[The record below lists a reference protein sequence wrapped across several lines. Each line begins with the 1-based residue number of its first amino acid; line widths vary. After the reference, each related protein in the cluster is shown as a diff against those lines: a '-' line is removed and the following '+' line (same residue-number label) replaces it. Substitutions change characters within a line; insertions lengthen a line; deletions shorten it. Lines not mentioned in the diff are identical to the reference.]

1 MGQEGGA
8 AELSTGAPVNGAHEQ
23 RHEPGPASESFAAPE
38 RREPREPPARHEE
51 PTAPAAHFEPSPPT
65 ESSAPRET
73 KPYVVWSS
81 TPSDHAA
88 SGGGR
93 GSEE

>member
-8 AELSTGAPVNGAHEQ
+8 AEFSPGAPVNGAHEH
-23 RHEPGPASESFAAPE
+23 RHEPAPASESFAAPE
-38 RREPREPPARHEE
+38 PREARHEE

-65 ESSAPRET
+65 ESNTPRET

-88 SGGGR
+88 PGGGR
-93 GSEE
+93 ESEE